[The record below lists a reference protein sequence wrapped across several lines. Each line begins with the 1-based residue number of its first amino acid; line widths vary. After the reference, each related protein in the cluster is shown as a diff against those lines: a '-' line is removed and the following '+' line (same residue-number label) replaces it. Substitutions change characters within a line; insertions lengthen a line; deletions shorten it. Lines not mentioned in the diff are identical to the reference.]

1 MKQDTKAF
9 DDEEIR
15 ILLIGSE
22 AEIAQALR
30 TTDQE
35 FRKPVAAWIRRRFPG
50 LSSTDLTET
59 WAEVLANLFEAAQ
72 GQRFDPDPP
81 LFSYLCT
88 LAFRRASDR
97 IRRRTSQDA
106 ALQAVASAL
115 RETKTG
121 ESWGRLDA
129 AERKECMELIRQ
141 AIATLPRKQGI
152 VWQTFCD
159 GFPETKRMETLR
171 KAVSEATGEE
181 ETLASVKRALQEGR
195 KRVKEMLAN
204 KGYGFDERGDV

>member
-22 AEIAQALR
+22 AEIAHALK
-30 TTDQE
+30 TTDEQ
-35 FRKPVAAWIRRRFPG
+35 FRKPVAAWVRRRFPG
-50 LSSTDLTET
+50 LSSTDLADT
-59 WAEVLANLFEAAQ
+59 WAEVLVNVFEAARDK
-72 GQRFDPDPP
+72 RFDPDRP
-81 LFSYLCT
+81 LLSYLCT

-97 IRRRTSQDA
+97 VRRRTSQDA

-121 ESWGRLDA
+121 ESWGELDP

-141 AIATLPRKQGI
+141 VIATLPRKQGI
-152 VWQTFCD
+152 VWQNFCD
-159 GFPETKRMETLR
+159 GFPETRCMETLR
-171 KAVSEATGEE
+171 TMVSEATGKE

-195 KRVKEMLAN
+195 NKVRELLGN
-204 KGYGFDERGDV
+204 KGYGLDERGDV